1 MPVLQGKQ
9 YGSHIHVAGIMS
21 LASSS
26 VMGLQHKADGVPQAA
41 IPRRKFIN

>member
-21 LASSS
+21 LA
-26 VMGLQHKADGVPQAA
+26 KFRDGVPQAA

>member
-21 LASSS
+21 LA
-26 VMGLQHKADGVPQAA
+26 KFRDGASAQG
-41 IPRRKFIN
+41 